1 MKWFMK
7 VLHKDFKLGTSF
19 YSIGLGLSYT
29 PLEDVD
35 KKSWFQFRESKLIK
49 PANWWII
56 KFLLLDIVI
65 IWEHN
70 VKQFSPSVVTKQ

>member
-1 MKWFMK
+1 MKWFTK
-7 VLHKDFKLGTSF
+7 HIHKDFKIGTSF
-19 YSIGLGLSYT
+19 YSIGLGISYT

-35 KKSWFQFRESKLIK
+35 RKHWFQFREIKLIK

-56 KFLLLDIVI
+56 KFLLFDIII

-70 VKQFSPSVVTKQ
+70 VKHYGIKVMKS

>member
-1 MKWFMK
+1 MKWFFK
-7 VLHKDFKLGTSF
+7 GLHKDFKIGTSF
-19 YSIGLGLSYT
+19 YSIGIGVSYT

-35 KKSWFQFRESKLIK
+35 KKYWFQFRKSEIIK

-56 KFLLLDIVI
+56 KFLLLDIII

-70 VKQFSPSVVTKQ
+70 VKQFSPNVVKTQ